1 MPYSSWALVILYLTI
16 KQIRRKSLKGK
27 SDLLPFL
34 PGPAPWP
41 VVGCALDMLRN
52 KPTGRWIL
60 RLMEE
65 MNTDIA
71 CFHIGTPHII
81 PITNP
86 KIAQEFLKN
95 QDATF
100 VSRPI
105 SMAAWVFN
113 GGYTT
118 TVMRQVLMTEIICPT
133 RHNWLY
139 D

>member
-1 MPYSSWALVILYLTI
+1 M
-16 KQIRRKSLKGK
+16 
-27 SDLLPFL
+27 
-34 PGPAPWP
+34 
-41 VVGCALDMLRN
+41 DMLRN
-52 KPTGRWIL
+52 KHTGRWIL

-65 MNTDIA
+65 MDTDTA
-71 CFHIGTPHII
+71 CFHIGTPHVI

-100 VSRPI
+100 VSRPV
-105 SMAAWVFN
+105 SMVAWVFN
-113 GGYTT
+113 GGYMTAI
-118 TVMRQVLMTEIICPT
+118 VSPFGEQMRQVLMTEIICPT